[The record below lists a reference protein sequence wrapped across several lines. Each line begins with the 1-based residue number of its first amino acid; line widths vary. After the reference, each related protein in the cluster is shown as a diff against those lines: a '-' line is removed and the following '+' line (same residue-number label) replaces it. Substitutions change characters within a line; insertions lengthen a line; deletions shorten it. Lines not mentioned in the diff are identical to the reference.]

1 MSLTIARDLL
11 RLTQSPMA
19 PLLRPNSAA
28 YLTVYYLLAMY
39 ELWLCYG
46 CIIQSMRSLIQY
58 CIIKGSTAC
67 SPMSQSDSISS
78 SLRRRIYDIVA

>member
-11 RLTQSPMA
+11 RLTQSSMA

-28 YLTVYYLLAMY
+28 YLTVYHLLAMY

-46 CIIQSMRSLIQY
+46 CIIQCM
-58 CIIKGSTAC
+58 
-67 SPMSQSDSISS
+67 
-78 SLRRRIYDIVA
+78 